1 MLARH
6 LRETMLVILKL
17 GGPVLLAALAVGV
30 VMSLVQAV
38 TQINEAT
45 LAFVPKFAGDY
56 RRCWRL
62 SGPFM
67 LATTHRL
74 YANPD
79 RPDGRGRRAVIGID
93 RPCPRCQPGHSVSC
107 WCCVAVRATAVM
119 LLPGVGEAEVR
130 LRFSGRA

>member
-1 MLARH
+1 MGEGDVGTA

-45 LAFVPKFAGDY
+45 LAFVPKALVIIGMLA
-56 RRCWRL
+56 L

-67 LATTHRL
+67 LATITDYTQTL
-74 YANPD
+74 
-79 RPDGRGRRAVIGID
+79 ID
-93 RPCPRCQPGHSVSC
+93 RM
-107 WCCVAVRATAVM
+107 VAV
-119 LLPGVGEAEVR
+119 GGQ
-130 LRFSGRA
+130 